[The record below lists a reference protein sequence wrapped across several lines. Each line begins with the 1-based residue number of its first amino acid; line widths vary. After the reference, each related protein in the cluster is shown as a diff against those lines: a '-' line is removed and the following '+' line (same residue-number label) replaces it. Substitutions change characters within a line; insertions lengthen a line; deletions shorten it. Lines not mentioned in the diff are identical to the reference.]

1 MKLKPKDIK
10 RYNKIADKGRKPIM
24 VRVGHKWYTWYEGDP
39 KHGVFL
45 TTQSGRDVEFD
56 FKQIDDIQEGVIKLK
71 ERVVKLADGSY
82 DVKKAK
88 FKFLQR
94 VSKRGLEGIVF
105 LGAGGKLNQ
114 WVKGINDLWNKEK
127 IGKGL
132 IEDKMM
138 GLYVINTTGGYG
150 LGSRTDL
157 VMIFKTKS
165 QLNIGK
171 LAMWRLKFGDATWLS
186 DYVVNY
192 RDQHWESVEE
202 NKIKLTKSKLK
213 EMVEEVM
220 DESLN
225 ERRLESK
232 VKKAILI
239 AIEMSG
245 DMTGAA
251 EKIEKIKK
259 GLSRHKKVKDALRLA
274 NESVVK
280 EAKKK
285 VPIEKLSVGN
295 TYTDLKGYPVKI
307 VDISG
312 GGNSWKITYK
322 DGYGKKKIIKTSL
335 SKGVSL
341 YESITE
347 AGMFDDYH
355 KLNRAYMDDFIKNY
369 KKLNSKNVVKKKGGD
384 VYGFRK
390 GEREAHW
397 KYDDNFKL
405 HYDIDKAKVLGLI
418 NFFNRAKKNHPWG

>member
-1 MKLKPKDIK
+1 MKLKPRDIK

-56 FKQIDDIQEGVIKLK
+56 FKQIDDIQEG
-71 ERVVKLADGSY
+71 
-82 DVKKAK
+82 
-88 FKFLQR
+88 
-94 VSKRGLEGIVF
+94 
-105 LGAGGKLNQ
+105 
-114 WVKGINDLWNKEK
+114 
-127 IGKGL
+127 
-132 IEDKMM
+132 IE
-138 GLYVINTTGGYG
+138 
-150 LGSRTDL
+150 
-157 VMIFKTKS
+157 
-165 QLNIGK
+165 
-171 LAMWRLKFGDATWLS
+171 
-186 DYVVNY
+186 
-192 RDQHWESVEE
+192 
-202 NKIKLTKSKLK
+202 KLTKSKLK

-220 DESLN
+220 NDSLN
-225 ERRLESK
+225 ERRLDSK

-245 DMTGAA
+245 NMTGAA

-285 VPIEKLSVGN
+285 VDIEKLSVGN
-295 TYTDLKGYPVKI
+295 TYTDSKGYPVKI

-335 SKGVSL
+335 SKGVNL

-347 AGMFDDYH
+347 AGMFDDYYD
-355 KLNRAYMDDFIKNY
+355 LNRAYMDRFIKNY

-397 KYDDNFKL
+397 KYDDDYKL

>member
-56 FKQIDDIQEGVIKLK
+56 FKQIDDIQEGV
-71 ERVVKLADGSY
+71 E
-82 DVKKAK
+82 
-88 FKFLQR
+88 
-94 VSKRGLEGIVF
+94 
-105 LGAGGKLNQ
+105 
-114 WVKGINDLWNKEK
+114 
-127 IGKGL
+127 
-132 IEDKMM
+132 
-138 GLYVINTTGGYG
+138 
-150 LGSRTDL
+150 
-157 VMIFKTKS
+157 
-165 QLNIGK
+165 
-171 LAMWRLKFGDATWLS
+171 
-186 DYVVNY
+186 
-192 RDQHWESVEE
+192 
-202 NKIKLTKSKLK
+202 KLTISKLK
-213 EMVEEVM
+213 EMVGEVM
-220 DESLN
+220 N
-225 ERRLESK
+225 ER
-232 VKKAILI
+232 
-239 AIEMSG
+239 
-245 DMTGAA
+245 
-251 EKIEKIKK
+251 
-259 GLSRHKKVKDALRLA
+259 
-274 NESVVK
+274 
-280 EAKKK
+280 KKK

-295 TYTDLKGYPVKI
+295 TYTDSKGYPVKI

-335 SKGVSL
+335 SKGVNL

-347 AGMFDDYH
+347 AGMFDDYYD
-355 KLNRAYMDDFIKNY
+355 LNRAYMDRFIKNY

-397 KYDDNFKL
+397 KYDDDYKL